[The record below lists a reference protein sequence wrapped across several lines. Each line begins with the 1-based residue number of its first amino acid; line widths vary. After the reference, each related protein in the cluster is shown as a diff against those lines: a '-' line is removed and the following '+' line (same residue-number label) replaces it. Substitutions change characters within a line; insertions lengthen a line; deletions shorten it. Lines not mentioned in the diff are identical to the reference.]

1 MRGPVKDE
9 HDSDPSHYLRHMHF
23 LRLPFLLIPLLI
35 AFGVPAQQPQPAQQ
49 PPKPVEPCQLMVP
62 TSIALNSE
70 TVPALVCDCRITRF
84 KGAIYS
90 RWGQELFATEDPARF
105 PIGLLETEK
114 LQPGTYM
121 WVVEH
126 TVIVG
131 ADPVE
136 RKTTGYINVL

>member
-1 MRGPVKDE
+1 MNV
-9 HDSDPSHYLRHMHF
+9 
-23 LRLPFLLIPLLI
+23 LPLFFALCF
-35 AFGVPAQQPQPAQQ
+35 AHGVSAQQPATAQQ

-84 KGAIYS
+84 KGTIYS
-90 RWGQELFATEDPARF
+90 RWGQELFATEDPGRF

-121 WVVEH
+121 WVIEH
-126 TVIVG
+126 TVIMG

-136 RKTTGYINVL
+136 RKATGYINVL